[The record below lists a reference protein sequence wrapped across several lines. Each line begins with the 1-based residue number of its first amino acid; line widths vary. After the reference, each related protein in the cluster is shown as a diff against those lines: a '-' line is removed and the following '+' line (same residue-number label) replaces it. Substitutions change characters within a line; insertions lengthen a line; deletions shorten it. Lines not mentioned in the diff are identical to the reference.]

1 VKTCYFSARGTA
13 ALGPRGAGTI
23 YNLLAAAS
31 MNVNQLIQAGQFSSA
46 VASACN
52 VDPLLF
58 SFSRR
63 ANASF
68 VFRL

>member
-23 YNLLAAAS
+23 YSLLAAAS
-31 MNVNQLIQAGQFSSA
+31 MNVNQLIQAGQFSS
-46 VASACN
+46 VLVSACN
-52 VDPLLF
+52 VDPLF

-68 VFRL
+68 VFSL